1 MSRLYLITGFL
12 GAGKTTFL
20 KNFIRLFSGQRI
32 QLIANEF
39 GKEGVDGALL
49 ADLGAYLREISGGSV
64 FCACRMDQFEK
75 VLRDSAAEKPD
86 VILVEASGLSD
97 PTGVRRLFS
106 QTDRFPHIQY
116 RGAVCLHGRG
126 AVSQALRHRPG
137 LYPAAGGQRCG
148 PGEQGRFSPART
160 AGGNPD
166 ADPQSAAGYAGGG
179 NRLWADPAGFPG
191 ASGRGAGGDRST
203 LPLVEDLSVRR
214 ITLRISETI
223 SVYALTMF
231 IRMFSEQSFRVKGF
245 LLTRDQG
252 TVLADCVGTAV
263 SVVPYSAE
271 VPRQRLGVLTVLSG
285 SKMPVRSAVTDACK
299 WYAQYIISIEF

>member
-75 VLRDSAAEKPD
+75 VLGDSAAEKPD

-223 SVYALTMF
+223 SVYELTMF